1 MSTYTAAISAA
12 LVAAVGVCGVCAL
25 ERNDLQE
32 EVNYKAIRF

>member
-32 EVNYKAIRF
+32 VNYKAIRF